1 MIRSILLA
9 LAFGLASVSIARAQI
24 SNGGS
29 PASIQYDLPLN
40 QVETLALPAL
50 DWDRIAEDDLQ
61 DEKQGNY
68 PKIARLIDADISLQ
82 ATDAWTVLENGDRVW
97 RYALRSNGA
106 LALSVQFEDF
116 YMPRGAEL
124 FVYSADFRHV
134 IGSFGPH
141 NNRAGGQFGTQLVV
155 GDEVVVEYLEP
166 AASAGQGSFTIS
178 GVFHAYRMVPEA
190 EASNRDFGDSD
201 ACQVNVNCPAGNNWQ
216 DEKRGVVRIFVV
228 EGNQGGWCSGSLV
241 NNTAQDCSPYIL
253 TALHCGVNA
262 SASNMNQWV
271 FYFNFEAAGC
281 SNPSNGNA
289 LDNQTMTGCVRR
301 ADSGDNGGDS
311 GSDYLL
317 VELNNNVPESYNAF
331 YNGWR
336 RNNSGSSSGASIHHP
351 AGDIKKISTY
361 SSALQSTTWG
371 GPAGSHWLVF
381 WSANVSG
388 FGVTEGGSS
397 GSPIFD
403 NQGLIIGTLTGGGS
417 FCNQTNAPDLYG
429 KMSYHW
435 GSNPGDDLS
444 AWLDPTNSGVNS
456 LSGADNP
463 CGGSTGDC
471 NSSIPYPE
479 SDPCVQIVIND
490 DPFCC
495 DNQWDQTCQE
505 AYDACNEVNNPCQSI
520 IPYPFNDPCVQ
531 QVILDDEFCCDTE
544 WDDICE
550 EAYQDCLDP
559 GPGDCSPGNVS
570 SPLAQ
575 DVCPGEFGV
584 FNASN
589 VNIPPGGGY
598 ALGFV
603 PNGGSGGVA
612 GGFSLTGVTL
622 PVNIDAGLGGL
633 LAANGAPNMSGV
645 WSVVGLAYTN
655 PNDIE
660 NSICGVTTGSVNFDF
675 LSASDPDCA
684 TNVGELSTANSVLLF
699 PNPANDV
706 LFITSQGH
714 QGKRTELT
722 VVNTL
727 GAVVYRTEFTAN
739 GEWNHSI
746 QLSDI
751 AAGVYFVRFTN
762 EDGSNVHRFIRS
774 ER

>member
-1 MIRSILLA
+1 MIRNCMIA
-9 LAFGLASVSIARAQI
+9 LAFVCAGATAVTAQI
-24 SNGGS
+24 SKGGT
-29 PASIQYDLPLN
+29 PAAILHDLPN
-40 QVETLALPAL
+40 GEVETRVLPSM
-50 DWDRIAEDDLQ
+50 DWDRIALDDAT

-68 PKIARLIDADISLQ
+68 PKIARFIEAGIALQ
-82 ATDAWTVLENGDRVW
+82 TTDAWTVLPNNDRVW

-116 YMPRGAEL
+116 FMPRGAEL
-124 FVYSADFRHV
+124 FIYSADGTHT
-134 IGSFGPH
+134 IGAFGAH

-155 GDEVVVEYLEP
+155 GDEVIVEYREP
-166 AASAGQGSFTIS
+166 ASAAGQGSFTIS

-201 ACQVNVNCPAGNNWQ
+201 PCQVNVNCAAGNDWQ

-281 SNPSNGNA
+281 TNPGSGNA

-317 VELNNNVPESYNAF
+317 VELNSNVPEAYNAF

-371 GPAGSHWLVF
+371 GPAGSHWLVT

-388 FGVTEGGSS
+388 WGVTEGGSS

-403 NQGLIIGTLTGGGS
+403 NQGLIIGTLTGGSS
-417 FCNQTNAPDLYG
+417 FCAQQNAPDLYG

-456 LSGADNP
+456 LAGADNP
-463 CGGSTGDC
+463 CGGSTGC
-471 NSSIPYPE
+471 NANIPYPE
-479 SDPCVQIVIND
+479 SDPCVQTVILD
-490 DPFCC
+490 DSFCC
-495 DNQWDQTCQE
+495 ENEWDATCQE
-505 AYDACNEVNNPCQSI
+505 AYDACNENQNPCVST
-520 IPYPFNDPCVQ
+520 IPYPFSDPCVQ
-531 QVILDDEFCCDTE
+531 TVILDDEYCCDTE
-544 WDDICE
+544 WDDICQ
-550 EAYQDCLDP
+550 EAYDACNDP
-559 GPGDCSPGNVS
+559 GPVDCAPGTVS

-584 FNASN
+584 FNVSN
-589 VNIPPGGGY
+589 AIVPTGGGY
-598 ALGFV
+598 ALGFT

-622 PVNIDAGLGGL
+622 PVNIDATLDGL
-633 LAANGAPNMSGV
+633 LAANGAPNLAGV
-645 WSVVGLAYTN
+645 WSVVGVAYTDA
-655 PNDIE
+655 NDIA
-660 NSICGVTTGSVNFDF
+660 NSICGVTTAAVNFDF
-675 LSASDPDCA
+675 LSANDPDCA
-684 TNVGELSTANSVLLF
+684 TSVGELNTANSVLLF

-762 EDGSNVHRFIRS
+762 EDGSSVHRFIRS